1 MKEILERMEGGLT
14 ILYEIPTELSP
25 QLPALDAMSV
35 DDSNHG
41 IDLSWVKVCV
51 NVFKQDKGL

>member
-1 MKEILERMEGGLT
+1 MEGGLT

-25 QLPALDAMSV
+25 QLPALDAIAV
-35 DDSNHG
+35 NDSNHG

>member
-1 MKEILERMEGGLT
+1 MDRMEGGLT

-25 QLPALDAMSV
+25 QLPALDLV
-35 DDSNHG
+35 GLDDSNHG
-41 IDLSWVKVCV
+41 IDNNWVKVCV